1 LQVLDREKIMKTF
14 QDVTARLEQA
24 LAGISFDELNISDEV
39 REQVDYYIPEF
50 LFTLMLSIVLPFLC
64 FFLVLYTIISAMLC
78 RLNWCILSSKE
89 LRNDRIYL
97 MMIFLMT

>member
-24 LAGISFDELNISDEV
+24 LAGISFDELDISDEV

-50 LFTLMLSIVLPFLC
+50 LFSLMLSIVIPF
-64 FFLVLYTIISAMLC
+64 
-78 RLNWCILSSKE
+78 
-89 LRNDRIYL
+89 
-97 MMIFLMT
+97 